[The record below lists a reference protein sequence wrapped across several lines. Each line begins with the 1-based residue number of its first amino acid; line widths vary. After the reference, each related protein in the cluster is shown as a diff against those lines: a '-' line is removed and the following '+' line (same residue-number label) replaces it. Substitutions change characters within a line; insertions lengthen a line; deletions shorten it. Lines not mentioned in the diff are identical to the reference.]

1 MLPFACVWR
10 YNFTS
15 YEHWAPVMKFG
26 FGSST
31 EKDGPGKNG
40 SPRIER
46 VSPAAAIPG
55 GEIAIHGAGFTSRQG
70 ARPIVRFGEAEATL
84 NLASSKQLVVRVPE
98 NASGGALQVVQA
110 DHESQPFPVS
120 VAFQIAD
127 NLHPVANPAVDP
139 NGNIYVTFSGPRGQR
154 VPVSLYKISSNYTV
168 KPFVTSLINPTGLA
182 LDRNGNLF
190 VSCRHDGTIYRV
202 PPDGRAEQ
210 WMEGM
215 GTATGIAFDGHGNL
229 FVGDRSGTIF
239 KISKDREI
247 FVFATLEPS
256 MSAYHLAFHPNGD
269 LYVTGPTTSSYD
281 RIYRITPGGDVHVF
295 FRGLGRPQGMA
306 FDRESNLYLAASF
319 GGRRGIVR
327 INPQGRAEHVL
338 SGSALVGLALLPSG
352 RAIVAANSALFT
364 LDWDV
369 SGLPLLG

>member
-1 MLPFACVWR
+1 M
-10 YNFTS
+10 
-15 YEHWAPVMKFG
+15 
-26 FGSST
+26 
-31 EKDGPGKNG
+31 
-40 SPRIER
+40 
-46 VSPAAAIPG
+46 
-55 GEIAIHGAGFTSRQG
+55 
-70 ARPIVRFGEAEATL
+70 
-84 NLASSKQLVVRVPE
+84 VRVPE
-98 NASGGALQVVQA
+98 NASGGALQVVRS

-127 NLHPVANPAVDP
+127 NLHPVSNPAVDP
-139 NGNIYVTFSGPRGQR
+139 SGNIYVTFSGPRGQR

-239 KISKDREI
+239 KISPPIVRFLCSPRWNRRCPPTTWRSI
-247 FVFATLEPS
+247 PTAI
-256 MSAYHLAFHPNGD
+256 

-281 RIYRITPGGDVHVF
+281 RVYRITPGGEVHVF
-295 FRGLGRPQGMA
+295 FRGLGGRRAWRLIESPIFIWRRRWRAAVGLCELTRRAARSMCSVGRRWLGWRYFLPVARSWRPTVLCSLSIGT
-306 FDRESNLYLAASF
+306 LAACHF
-319 GGRRGIVR
+319 WANVR
-327 INPQGRAEHVL
+327 NAPLQIAWK
-338 SGSALVGLALLPSG
+338 
-352 RAIVAANSALFT
+352 VATSR
-364 LDWDV
+364 
-369 SGLPLLG
+369 